1 MTSLLAIFR
10 KQRARRSGVATHE
23 YWEDPAERSAQ
34 TWNHFRLE
42 LEQNRPCYWQCPAL
56 CDERKKKLLRALVSW
71 SVRGLIVVAL
81 AAAPLKAH
89 CYTRFEKIKTTD
101 EVLEEIKI
109 IVPSD
114 DEFLTAFGIARVP
127 KGAFARYFLIALER
141 GKRGD
146 SEPEFVPNSN
156 EDEVNLEHVL
166 PKRAAPADWAS
177 FTQEEKKDYVSRLG
191 NMALLQKGPNGRIG
205 NKPFSA
211 KKPIL
216 KKSEFELTKEIAS
229 PTTWTADAIN
239 KRQKT
244 SWPCAR
250 APR

>member
-1 MTSLLAIFR
+1 VV
-10 KQRARRSGVATHE
+10 G
-23 YWEDPAERSAQ
+23 
-34 TWNHFRLE
+34 
-42 LEQNRPCYWQCPAL
+42 
-56 CDERKKKLLRALVSW
+56 
-71 SVRGLIVVAL
+71 RGLIVGGIGGGTAEKAYCG
-81 AAAPLKAH
+81 AAAKI
-89 CYTRFEKIKTTD
+89 RKGDIKTTE

-177 FTQEEKKDYVSRLG
+177 FTQEDRKDYVSRLG

-205 NKPFSA
+205 NKPFSP
-211 KKPIL
+211 KK
-216 KKSEFELTKEIAS
+216 
-229 PTTWTADAIN
+229 
-239 KRQKT
+239 KT
-244 SWPCAR
+244 SWSCAQSVATMR
-250 APR
+250 LESFGVAVQTKSGRTWI